1 MDLLGQAA
9 VLERHSELLRSK
21 TVDDFINVFG

>member
-1 MDLLGQAA
+1 VDLLEQAA

-21 TVDDFINVFG
+21 AVEDFINVFG